1 MHSCGVIRCLCI
13 SGFMFDWHAESEPF
27 YVIMLVCCEDLK
39 DRIIS
44 HCDVIT
50 PVCCEHLKDRI
61 IYLSDVTTSVCC
73 EHLKDKIIYLTD
85 VTT

>member
-39 DRIIS
+39 DRI
-44 HCDVIT
+44 
-50 PVCCEHLKDRI
+50 
-61 IYLSDVTTSVCC
+61 TSVM
-73 EHLKDKIIYLTD
+73 
-85 VTT
+85 